1 MKVGFCLHRNWLG
14 EKPEL
19 VKLLDELGYDGVE
32 IWQQA
37 FEILGLEGVREAL
50 KPYRLEVAAI
60 NPYFD
65 FTTSDTSYRDSIELA
80 KKFIE
85 YARALDCIRIRVY
98 TSKMGS
104 FKSSD
109 EAQPIHWL
117 RAINGIRTVC
127 DIAAEYGIMCL
138 MEVHYGDGQ
147 LYDSSPSTLRILKAV
162 DRSNLAV
169 NLQPP
174 LKGETPYESAE
185 RLGPYV
191 KHLHIHNWIGRW
203 GNFTFL
209 DSGDLDIPRFVK
221 ILRKYGFDGYMS
233 IEHATWRSTEEI
245 ARHEVKYLKNLI
257 KTIEDV

>member
-14 EKPEL
+14 ERPDL

-37 FEILGLEGVREAL
+37 FEVLGLEGVKEAL

-65 FTTSDTSYRDSIELA
+65 FTTSEESYRESIESA
-80 KKFIE
+80 EKYVE
-85 YARALDCIRIRVY
+85 YAVELNCVRLRTF

-104 FKSSD
+104 FKSSE
-109 EAQPIHWL
+109 EAQPIHWE
-117 RAINGIRTVC
+117 RAINGIRSVC
-127 DIAAEYGIMCL
+127 DMASKYGIMCL

-147 LYDSSPSTLRILKAV
+147 LYDSSDSTLKIIKAV
-162 DRSNLAV
+162 SRNNLAV

-174 LKGETPYESAE
+174 LRGETPYESAE
-185 RLGPYV
+185 RLGRYV
-191 KHLHIHNWIGRW
+191 KHLHIHNWIGGW
-203 GNFTFL
+203 GKFTFL
-209 DSGDLDIPRFVK
+209 DSGDVDIPKFLR

-233 IEHATWRSTEEI
+233 IEHATWKPTEEI
-245 ARHEVKYLKNLI
+245 ASHEIKYLRHLI
-257 KTIEDV
+257 ESL